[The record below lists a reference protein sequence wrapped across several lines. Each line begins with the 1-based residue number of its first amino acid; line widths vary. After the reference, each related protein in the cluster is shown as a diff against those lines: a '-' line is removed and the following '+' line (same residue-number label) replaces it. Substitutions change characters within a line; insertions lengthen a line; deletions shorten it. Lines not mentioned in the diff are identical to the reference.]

1 MPMAEAEYG
10 LLGREAGNDH
20 PVTPSLDQDKICRIC
35 LEGSDNTEPFH
46 EEHLISPCQCRG
58 TSAWVHRG
66 CLDRWRVT
74 QEDRAFSQCTECA
87 FTYEYIEANQD
98 DETKGWLFDDGPLT
112 PAVRRKLRFQAAVGR
127 DFLAVFLVFQMCVCS
142 IGLLVRKL
150 DCGKYNDCVGYNPLD
165 DPWNI
170 TSKPNYRDDAE
181 YCCPKGFIVNNIPP
195 FTLMSTHTQSAY
207 YLVGLILF
215 FACVGCFGTCN
226 KRCCSADQ
234 ACCDESTDCC
244 DW

>member
-1 MPMAEAEYG
+1 MPSAMDYG
-10 LLGREAGNDH
+10 LLGEASAPAVTD
-20 PVTPSLDQDKICRIC
+20 VTPSLDQEKICRIC
-35 LEGSDNTEPFH
+35 LEGTDNTEPFH
-46 EEHLISPCQCRG
+46 EGHLISPCQCRG

-87 FTYEYIEANQD
+87 FPYEYVEQPD
-98 DETKGWLFDDGPLT
+98 DESKGWLFDDGPLT
-112 PAVRRKLRFQAAVGR
+112 PAVRRKLKFQAAVGR
-127 DFLAVFLVFQMCVCS
+127 DFFAVFAVFQLCVWS

-150 DCGKYNDCVGYNPLD
+150 DCGKYNDCVGYDPLD

-170 TSKPNYRDDAE
+170 TAKPSYRDDAE
-181 YCCPKGFIVNNIPP
+181 YCCPKGLIVNKIPP
-195 FTLMSTHTQSAY
+195 FNLLDTHTRAAY

-215 FACVGCFGTCN
+215 FAMVGCCGTCN
-226 KRCCSADQ
+226 KRCCGST
-234 ACCDESTDCC
+234 ACCDDSTDCC